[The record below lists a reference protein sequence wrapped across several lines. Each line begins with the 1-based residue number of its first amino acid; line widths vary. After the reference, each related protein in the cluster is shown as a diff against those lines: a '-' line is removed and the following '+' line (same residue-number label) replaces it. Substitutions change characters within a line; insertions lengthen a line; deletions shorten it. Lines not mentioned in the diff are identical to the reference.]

1 MVAVSSPVILS
12 LLRWACKGLEPEQ
25 PLCPLA
31 PYKLRQVF
39 KLLCDALEIQYLG
52 LSWYSLRRGGATANF
67 MLHGNLELT
76 LQFGRWSSTRTS
88 KRYVMQAVAE
98 VAKMSLNGHQQALLR
113 EAGRNV
119 HKFLREVTLGG

>member
-1 MVAVSSPVILS
+1 MQ
-12 LLRWACKGLEPEQ
+12 GLKPEQ

-67 MLHGNLELT
+67 MSHGNLELT

-98 VAKMSLNGHQQALLR
+98 VVKMSLNGHQQAVLR
-113 EAGRNV
+113 EAGKYV
-119 HKFLREVTLGG
+119 HKFLREVT